1 MAKNQLIDKNIL
13 IISEDEK
20 SFIFYMEFFL
30 NKLKFQKNNNK
41 DLIKYFQ
48 DQKLKTKKQRYFIK
62 FENFERIK
70 IALICP
76 KNQSS
81 QEIVNLAKKLKDE
94 EKKSK
99 KIKFDKI
106 FCVFDAV
113 SRQENLGNF
122 KKYQEI
128 ISSKY
133 LQDLNQKYS
142 NEIEMIDSNPS
153 YEIWLLNHFQEF
165 SDKQFS
171 NSKLVEDEITKILK
185 IKTKNKN
192 FIYEKNNE
200 DWFKKFI
207 DEKKINQAIKNCQA
221 LEKHHLKHQNKALN
235 PSSKIFKIINFVKEN
250 H

>member
-1 MAKNQLIDKNIL
+1 MAKNQFIDKNIL

-30 NKLKFQKNNNK
+30 KELKFQNNNS
-41 DLIKYFQ
+41 DLKKSDLKKYFP
-48 DQKLKTKKQRYFIK
+48 KSKKQRYFIK
-62 FENFERIK
+62 FVNFERIK

-76 KNQSS
+76 KNQSL
-81 QEIVNLAKKLKDE
+81 QGIVYLAKTLKDE
-94 EKKSK
+94 ERKNK

-113 SRQENLGNF
+113 SPQENQGNS
-122 KKYQEI
+122 KIYQEI
-128 ISSKY
+128 ISAKN
-133 LQDLNQKYS
+133 LQDLKQKYS
-142 NEIEMIDSNPS
+142 NEIEIIDSNPS

-200 DWFKKFI
+200 DWFEKII

-221 LEKHHLKHQNKALN
+221 LEKHHLKHQNKAFN